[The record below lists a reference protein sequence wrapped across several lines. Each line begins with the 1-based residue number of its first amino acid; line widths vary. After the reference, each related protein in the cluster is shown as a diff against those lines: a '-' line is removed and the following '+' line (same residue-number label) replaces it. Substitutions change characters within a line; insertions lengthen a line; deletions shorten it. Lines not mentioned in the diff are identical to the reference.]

1 MKGIDCST
9 TITPKVAR
17 DLKKNGIEF
26 VIRYILPSSFESWKT
41 ISKNELE
48 VLRTEG
54 FHVGFVF
61 ERSDDRV
68 KGGARAGVED
78 GKLVVQALKE
88 LGIQS
93 GVVIY
98 FAVDYDAPASH
109 FGTIESYLRNASAQL
124 GNYYKAGVYGSFSV
138 VEAMLN
144 RGVVDHAWQTLAW
157 SRGKKSSRINIYQ
170 ESIDKP
176 FCGINVDFNTSYGN
190 EGFLPPYQAQ
200 ANHGNPQPKQKVQ
213 SQSKPKTEPNKVE
226 LINGIRVLGR
236 IQVSNLKNFTYIYEG
251 VDDSS
256 KRLGK
261 AYKGDIYP
269 IAGSVQG
276 WYEIIYNG
284 KRAYIKEKYAK
295 RI

>member
-9 TITPKVAR
+9 TITPKVAK
-17 DLKKNGIEF
+17 DLKKNGIQF
-26 VIRYILPSSFESWKT
+26 VIRYILPSSFDSWKT

-61 ERSDDRV
+61 ERSADRV

-78 GKLVVQALKE
+78 GKLAVQALKE

-98 FAVDYDAPASH
+98 FAVDYDAPSSH
-109 FGTIESYLRNASAQL
+109 FGTIESYLRSASAQL
-124 GNYYKAGVYGSFSV
+124 GSSYKAGVYGSFSV
-138 VEAMLN
+138 VEEMLN
-144 RGVVDHAWQTLAW
+144 RKVVSHAWQTLAW
-157 SRGKKSSRINIYQ
+157 SRGKKSSRTNIYQ

-176 FCGINVDFNTSYGN
+176 FCGIKVNFNTSYGN
-190 EGFLPPYQAQ
+190 EGFLPSYQAQ
-200 ANHGNPQPKQKVQ
+200 ANHVNPQPKQKVQ
-213 SQSKPKTEPNKVE
+213 QSKPKSEPNKVE
-226 LINGIRVLGR
+226 LINGIRVLGH
-236 IQVSNLKNFTYIYEG
+236 IQISNLKKFTYIYAG

-256 KRLGK
+256 QIVGK
-261 AYKGDIYP
+261 AYRGDIFP
-269 IAGSVQG
+269 IAGSVLG
-276 WYEIIYNG
+276 WYEIIYKG
-284 KRAYIKEKYAK
+284 KRAYIKEKYVK

>member
-26 VIRYILPSSFESWKT
+26 VIRYILPSSFKSWKT
-41 ISKNELE
+41 VSKNELE

-61 ERSDDRV
+61 ERSVDRV
-68 KGGARAGVED
+68 KGGASAGVED
-78 GKLVVQALKE
+78 GKLAVQALRE

-98 FAVDYDAPASH
+98 FAVDYDAPSSH
-109 FGTIESYLRNASAQL
+109 FGMIESYLRNASAQL
-124 GNYYKAGVYGSFSV
+124 GNSYKAGVYGSFSV
-138 VEAMLN
+138 VEKMLN
-144 RGVVDHAWQTLAW
+144 RKVVSHAWQTSAW

-176 FCGINVDFNTSYGN
+176 FCGIKVDFNTSYGN

-200 ANHGNPQPKQKVQ
+200 ANHGNPQPNQKVQ
-213 SQSKPKTEPNKVE
+213 SKPKSEPNKVE
-226 LINGIRVLGR
+226 LINGIRVIGR
-236 IQVSNLKNFTYIYEG
+236 IQVSNLKKFTYIYAG

-256 KRLGK
+256 QIVGK
-261 AYKGDIYP
+261 AYRGDIFP
-269 IAGSVQG
+269 IAGSVSG
-276 WYEIIYNG
+276 WYEIIYKG
-284 KRAYIKEKYAK
+284 KRAYIKEKYTK